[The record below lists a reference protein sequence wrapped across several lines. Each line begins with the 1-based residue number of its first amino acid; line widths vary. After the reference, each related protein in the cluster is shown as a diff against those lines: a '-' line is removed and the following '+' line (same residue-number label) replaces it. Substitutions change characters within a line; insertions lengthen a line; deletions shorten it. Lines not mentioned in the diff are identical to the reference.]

1 VNAPIRVLIAE
12 DQAIVRAGFRALL
25 DAEPDLEVVGGA
37 ADGREAVALAREL
50 RPDLVLM
57 DIRMPE
63 LDGLQATRQLTADR
77 TLNHTRVLVLTT
89 FELDEYVFGALRAGA
104 SGFLL
109 KGGDPAELLSAVRLV
124 AAGESLL
131 APSVTRRLIEAYI
144 SQPEQATVTAPDGL
158 DELSPRELEV
168 LGLVAQGSTNREI
181 AEALY
186 LSPLTVKTHVSRI
199 LTKLRARDRVQLV
212 VIAYQAGLV
221 SP

>member
-1 VNAPIRVLIAE
+1 MTVRVAIAD
-12 DQAIVRAGFRALL
+12 DQPLVRDGFRVQLGLAG
-25 DAEPDLEVVGGA
+25 DMEFAGEASTGEQ
-37 ADGREAVALAREL
+37 AVALARRE
-50 RPDLVLM
+50 RPDVLLM

-63 LDGLQATRQLTADR
+63 LDGLEATRQITSDR
-77 TLNHTRVLVLTT
+77 ALNDTRVLVLTT

-109 KGGDPAELLSAVRLV
+109 KGGEPGELLSAIRLV

-131 APSVTRRLIEAYI
+131 APSVTRRLIEAYV
-144 SQPEQATVTAPDGL
+144 SRPEREPVAVPEGL
-158 DELSPRELEV
+158 DELSARELEV

-181 AEALY
+181 ADALY

-199 LTKLRARDRVQLV
+199 LSKLRARDRIQLV

-221 SP
+221 SH